1 MTTGS
6 RRVPTPH
13 ALRCSVIQRLSRA
26 GLPLIAHR
34 SSLALPDR
42 GASYMPRAWRTA
54 CAAAISTVLAL
65 SGLLISPVAHAVY
78 AIAQYGEPKYPPDF
92 KHFDYVNPDAPKGGT
107 LVLANP
113 SRLTSFDKF
122 NPFTLRGN
130 PAPGVDLMFESLTI
144 GSSDEV
150 ASAYGLLADDIAIAP
165 DGLSTTFH
173 INPRAR
179 FSNGDPVTAADV
191 KFSLDTLKSP
201 QAAPQYA
208 SYFGEITRAV
218 VVDPQTIR
226 FEFRQRNRELP
237 LLAGSMPVFSRKWGV
252 KPDGSRIPF
261 DQMAFEKPIASGP
274 YLIDQYDNGRTITY
288 RRDPKYWGAALPV
301 RIGMNNFERIV
312 YKLYSDS
319 TARLEAF
326 KAGEYDALVEY
337 VARNWVRRDV
347 GKKFDSGELIKR
359 EFPQHNGTGMQGFM
373 LNLRRPLFQDVRVRK
388 ALDLALDFQWL
399 NRQLFFNQYTRI
411 DSYFANT
418 DLQAKGL
425 PSPGELALLE
435 PWRAKLDPAVFGV
448 PPKQPDTDPPG
459 SLRANLLQA
468 RALLQQAGW
477 TYRDNALRNARG
489 EPFQFEILDDSGS
502 SAQMEP
508 IVATFI
514 RNLQKLGI
522 TATFRVSD
530 FAVYQKRLDAF
541 DFDTTT
547 IRMPD
552 VQVPGSEQI
561 DRFGSKAADTQGS
574 DNVIGLKSPAVDA
587 ILRALVQAQTR
598 EQLLDATH
606 ALDRVLIHGYYVV
619 PHWYSATHRVAF
631 KRGLAWPTTL
641 PLYYGAEGWITSMW
655 WYQSAQTDAQK
666 PVQTAPST
674 QP

>member
-6 RRVPTPH
+6 RRVPSPR
-13 ALRCSVIQRLSRA
+13 ALQRVVRRLSGVGRAVVSGSSRTAGVAALCGVLVTA
-26 GLPLIAHR
+26 GLF
-34 SSLALPDR
+34 
-42 GASYMPRAWRTA
+42 
-54 CAAAISTVLAL
+54 AAPS
-65 SGLLISPVAHAVY
+65 AHAVH
-78 AIAQYGEPKYPPDF
+78 AIAQYGEPKYPADF
-92 KHFDYVNPDAPKGGT
+92 RHFDYVNPDAPKGGT

-130 PAPGVDLMFESLTI
+130 TAPGVDLLFESLTT

-150 ASAYGLLADDIAIAP
+150 ASAYGLLADDIKVAA

-179 FSNGDPVTAADV
+179 FSNGDPVTADDV
-191 KFSLDTLKSP
+191 KYSLDTLKSP
-201 QAAPQYA
+201 QAAPQFM
-208 SYFGEITRAV
+208 SIFGQITRAV
-218 VVDPQTIR
+218 VVDAHTVR
-226 FEFRQRNRELP
+226 FDFQQRNRELP
-237 LLAGSMPVFSRKWGV
+237 LLAGGMPVFSRKWGM

-261 DQMAFEKPIASGP
+261 DQMAFEKPIGSGP
-274 YLIDQYDNGRTITY
+274 YLIESYDNGRTITY
-288 RRDPKYWGAALPV
+288 RYNPEYWGAALPV
-301 RIGMNNFERIV
+301 RVGMYNFDRIV

-319 TARLEAF
+319 VARLEAF

-347 GKKFDSGELIKR
+347 GKKFDSGELIKKV
-359 EFPQHNGTGMQGFM
+359 FPQHNGTGMQGFM
-373 LNLRRPLFQDVRVRK
+373 LNTRRPLFQDVRVRK

-411 DSYFANT
+411 DSFFANT

-435 PWRAKLDPAVFGV
+435 PWRAKLDPAVFGP

-468 RALLQQAGW
+468 RALLQEAGW
-477 TYRDNALRNARG
+477 TYRDGALRNAKG

-502 SAQMEP
+502 AAQMEP

-522 TATFRVSD
+522 TATFRVAD
-530 FAVYQKRLDAF
+530 YAVYQKRLDAF

-561 DRFGSKAADTQGS
+561 ERFGSKAADTHGS

-606 ALDRVLIHGYYVV
+606 ALDRVLMHGYYAV

-631 KRGLAWPTTL
+631 KRGLAWPATL
-641 PLYYGAEGWITSMW
+641 PLYYGAEGWITSTW
-655 WYQSAQTDAQK
+655 WFAQPQQANRAQSQ
-666 PVQTAPST
+666 
-674 QP
+674 

>member
-6 RRVPTPH
+6 RWVQTPR
-13 ALRCSVIQRLSRA
+13 ALWCSVIHRLSRVGLPVVPRSSRSACAVALCGVSLLA
-26 GLPLIAHR
+26 GL
-34 SSLALPDR
+34 LAAPE
-42 GASYMPRAWRTA
+42 AQ
-54 CAAAISTVLAL
+54 
-65 SGLLISPVAHAVY
+65 AVY
-78 AIAQYGEPKYPPDF
+78 AIAQYGEPKYPADF

-130 PAPGVDLMFESLTI
+130 TAPGVDLMFESLTI

-150 ASAYGLLADDIAIAP
+150 ASAYGLLADDIKIAP

-179 FSNGDPVTAADV
+179 FSNGDPVTADDV

-201 QAAPQYA
+201 KAAPQFA
-208 SYFGEITRAV
+208 SFFGEITRAV
-218 VVDPQTIR
+218 VVDPHTIR
-226 FEFRQRNRELP
+226 FEFHQRNRELP
-237 LLAGSMPVFSRKWGV
+237 LLAGGMPVFSRKWGM
-252 KPDGSRIPF
+252 KPDGSRIAF
-261 DQMAFEKPIASGP
+261 DQLAFEKPIASGP
-274 YLIDQYDNGRTITY
+274 YLIDQYENGRTIAY
-288 RRDPKYWGAALPV
+288 RRDPNYWGATLPV
-301 RIGMNNFERIV
+301 RVGMNNFDRIV

-337 VARNWVRRDV
+337 IARNWVRRDV

-359 EFPQHNGTGMQGFM
+359 EFPQHNGIGMQGFV
-373 LNLRRPLFQDVRVRK
+373 LNTRRPLFQDVRVRK

-411 DSYFANT
+411 DSFFANT
-418 DLQAKGL
+418 ELQAKGM
-425 PSPGELALLE
+425 PTPGELALLD
-435 PWRAKLDPAVFGV
+435 PWRAKLDPAVFGL

-477 TYRDNALRNARG
+477 TYRDNALRNAKG
-489 EPFQFEILDDSGS
+489 EPFEFEILDDSGS
-502 SAQMEP
+502 SAQFEP
-508 IVATFI
+508 IVATLV

-522 TATFRVSD
+522 TARFRASD

-541 DFDTTT
+541 DFDATT
-547 IRMPD
+547 IRMGD

-561 DRFGSKAADTQGS
+561 DRFGSKAADTNGS
-574 DNVIGLKSPAVDA
+574 DNVIGIKSPAVDA
-587 ILRALVQAQTR
+587 ILSALVHAQTR
-598 EQLLDATH
+598 AQLIDATH
-606 ALDRVLIHGYYVV
+606 ALDRVLMHGYYVI
-619 PHWYSATHRVAF
+619 PQWYSASHRVAF
-631 KRGLAWPTTL
+631 KRGLAWPKTL

-655 WYQSAQTDAQK
+655 WYAQPQPPQSPQAQ
-666 PVQTAPST
+666 SN
-674 QP
+674 

>member
-6 RRVPTPH
+6 RRVPTPC
-13 ALRCSVIQRLSRA
+13 APQRSAIHRPSRA
-26 GLPLIAHR
+26 GFALVPR
-34 SSLALPDR
+34 S
-42 GASYMPRAWRTA
+42 WRSR
-54 CAAAISTVLAL
+54 CAAMLCGVLAVAGFL
-65 SGLLISPVAHAVY
+65 VAPGAHAVY
-78 AIAQYGEPKYPPDF
+78 AIAQYGDPKYPANF

-130 PAPGVDLMFESLTI
+130 TAPGVDLMFESLTT

-150 ASAYGLLADDIAIAP
+150 ASAYGLLADDISIAP
-165 DGLSTTFH
+165 DGLSVTFH

-179 FSNGDPVTAADV
+179 FSNGDPVTADDV

-201 QAAPQYA
+201 QAAPQFA
-208 SYFGEITRAV
+208 SIFGEITRAV

-237 LLAGSMPVFSRKWGV
+237 LLAGGMPVFSRKWGM

-261 DQMAFEKPIASGP
+261 DQLAFEKPISSGP
-274 YLIDQYDNGRTITY
+274 YLIEQYDNGRTITY
-288 RRDPKYWGAALPV
+288 RRDPNYWGAALPV
-301 RIGMNNFERIV
+301 RVGTNNFDHIV

-347 GKKFDSGELIKR
+347 GKKFDNGELIKQV
-359 EFPQHNGTGMQGFM
+359 FPQHNGTGMQGFM
-373 LNLRRPLFQDVRVRK
+373 LNTRRPLFQDVRVRK

-411 DSYFANT
+411 DSFFANT

-435 PWRAKLDPAVFGV
+435 PWRAKLDPAVFG
-448 PPKQPDTDPPG
+448 PPPRQPDTDPPG

-468 RALLQQAGW
+468 RALLQEAGW
-477 TYRDNALRNARG
+477 TYRDGALRNAKG
-489 EPFQFEILDDSGS
+489 EPFRFEILDDSGS

-522 TATFRVSD
+522 EATFRVSD
-530 FAVYQKRLDAF
+530 FAVYQKRLDSF

-561 DRFGSKAADTQGS
+561 ERFGSKAADTQGS
-574 DNVIGLKSPAVDA
+574 DNMIGLKSPAVDA
-587 ILRALVQAQTR
+587 ILSALVHAQTR
-598 EQLLDATH
+598 EQLIDATH
-606 ALDRVLIHGYYVV
+606 ALDRVLMHGYYVV

-631 KRGLAWPTTL
+631 KHGLAWPKTF
-641 PLYYGAEGWITSMW
+641 PLYYSAEGWITSTW
-655 WYQSAQTDAQK
+655 WFAQPQAQ
-666 PVQTAPST
+666 PQAQA
-674 QP
+674 QPR

>member
-6 RRVPTPH
+6 RRVQTPH
-13 ALRCSVIQRLSRA
+13 ALRRSVIHRLSRV
-26 GLPLIAHR
+26 GLPVV
-34 SSLALPDR
+34 
-42 GASYMPRAWRTA
+42 PRLRNSWRAA
-54 CAAAISTVLAL
+54 CAVAL
-65 SGLLISPVAHAVY
+65 SGALAVAGLLVAPRAQAVH
-78 AIAQYGEPKYPPDF
+78 AIAQYGEPKYPANF

-130 PAPGVDLMFESLTI
+130 TAPGVNAMFESLTT

-150 ASAYGLLADDIAIAP
+150 ASAYGLLADDINVAP
-165 DGLSTTFH
+165 DGLSATFH
-173 INPRAR
+173 INPKAR
-179 FSNGDPVTAADV
+179 FSNGDSVTAEDV

-201 QAAPQYA
+201 QAAPQFA
-208 SYFGEITRAV
+208 SIFGEITRAV
-218 VVDPQTIR
+218 VVDPHTIR
-226 FEFRQRNRELP
+226 FEFHQRNRELP
-237 LLAGSMPVFSRKWGV
+237 LLAGGVPVFSRKWGM
-252 KPDGSRIPF
+252 KPDGSRTPF
-261 DQMAFEKPIASGP
+261 DQLAFEKPIGSGP
-274 YLIDQYDNGRTITY
+274 YLIERYDNGRTITY
-288 RRDPKYWGAALPV
+288 RRDPNYWGAALPV
-301 RIGMNNFERIV
+301 RVGTNNFDRIV

-319 TARLEAF
+319 TVRLEAF
-326 KAGEYDALVEY
+326 KAGEYDAMVEY
-337 VARNWVRRDV
+337 IARNWVRRDV

-373 LNLRRPLFQDVRVRK
+373 LNTRRPLFQDVRVRK

-399 NRQLFFNQYTRI
+399 NRQLFYNQYTRI
-411 DSYFANT
+411 DSFFANT

-435 PWRAKLDPAVFGV
+435 PWRAKLDPSVFGP

-477 TYRDNALRNARG
+477 TYRDGALRNEKG
-489 EPFQFEILDDSGS
+489 EPFRFEILDDSGS

-508 IVATFI
+508 IIATFI
-514 RNLQKLGI
+514 RNLRKLGI

-561 DRFGSKAADTQGS
+561 DRFGSKAADTHGS
-574 DNVIGLKSPAVDA
+574 DNMIGLKSPAVDA
-587 ILRALVQAQTR
+587 ILNALVHAQTR
-598 EQLLDATH
+598 EQLVDATH
-606 ALDRVLIHGYYVV
+606 ALDRVLMHGYYVV

-631 KRGLAWPTTL
+631 KRGLAWPKTL
-641 PLYYGAEGWITSMW
+641 PLYYGAEGWITSTW
-655 WYQSAQTDAQK
+655 WFAQPQ
-666 PVQTAPST
+666 PPSSS

>member
-1 MTTGS
+1 MGRIVPRYIPHSTDRASMTKGS
-6 RRVPTPH
+6 PRAAAARVRLG
-13 ALRCSVIQRLSRA
+13 ALRAVRA
-26 GLPLIAHR
+26 AGRVAAVFAMQAA
-34 SSLALPDR
+34 LA
-42 GASYMPRAWRTA
+42 ATA
-54 CAAAISTVLAL
+54 
-65 SGLLISPVAHAVY
+65 AHAAY
-78 AIAQYGEPKYPPDF
+78 AIAQYGEPKYPADF

-130 PAPGVDLMFESLTI
+130 TAPGVDLMFESLTI

-150 ASAYGLLADDIAIAP
+150 ASAYGLLADDIKIAP

-179 FSNGDPVTAADV
+179 FSNGDPVTADDV

-201 QAAPQYA
+201 QAAPQFA
-208 SYFGEITRAV
+208 SFFGEITRAV
-218 VVDPQTIR
+218 VVDPHTIR
-226 FEFRQRNRELP
+226 FEFHQRNRELP
-237 LLAGSMPVFSRKWGV
+237 LLAGSMPVFSRKWGM
-252 KPDGSRIPF
+252 KPDGSRIAF
-261 DQMAFEKPIASGP
+261 DQLAFEKPIASGP
-274 YLIDQYDNGRTITY
+274 YLIDQYENGRTIAY
-288 RRDPKYWGAALPV
+288 RRDPNYWGATLPV
-301 RIGMNNFERIV
+301 RVGMNNFDRIV

-359 EFPQHNGTGMQGFM
+359 EFPQHNGIGMQGFV
-373 LNLRRPLFQDVRVRK
+373 LNTRRPLFQDVRVRK

-411 DSYFANT
+411 DSFFANT
-418 DLQAKGL
+418 ELQAKGT
-425 PSPGELALLE
+425 PSPGELALLD
-435 PWRAKLDPAVFGV
+435 PWRAKLDPAVFGL

-477 TYRDNALRNARG
+477 TYRDNVLRNAKG
-489 EPFQFEILDDSGS
+489 EPFEFEILDDSGS
-502 SAQMEP
+502 SAQFEP
-508 IVATFI
+508 IVATLV

-522 TATFRVSD
+522 TARFRASD

-541 DFDTTT
+541 DFDATT
-547 IRMPD
+547 IRMGD

-561 DRFGSKAADTQGS
+561 DRFGSKAADTNGS
-574 DNVIGLKSPAVDA
+574 DNVIGIKSPAVDA
-587 ILRALVQAQTR
+587 ILSALVHAQTR
-598 EQLLDATH
+598 AQLIDATH
-606 ALDRVLIHGYYVV
+606 ALDRVLMHGYYVI
-619 PHWYSATHRVAF
+619 PQWYSASHRVAF
-631 KRGLAWPTTL
+631 KRGLAWPKTL

-655 WYQSAQTDAQK
+655 WYAQPQPPQEPQTQSH
-666 PVQTAPST
+666 
-674 QP
+674 

>member
-1 MTTGS
+1 MSGS
-6 RRVPTPH
+6 SRTAGVA
-13 ALRCSVIQRLSRA
+13 ALCGVLVTA
-26 GLPLIAHR
+26 GLF
-34 SSLALPDR
+34 
-42 GASYMPRAWRTA
+42 
-54 CAAAISTVLAL
+54 AAPS
-65 SGLLISPVAHAVY
+65 AHAVH
-78 AIAQYGEPKYPPDF
+78 AIAQYGEPKYPADF
-92 KHFDYVNPDAPKGGT
+92 RHFDYVNPDAPKGGT

-130 PAPGVDLMFESLTI
+130 TAPGVDLLFESLTT

-150 ASAYGLLADDIAIAP
+150 ASAYGLLADDIKVAA

-179 FSNGDPVTAADV
+179 FSNGDPVTADDV
-191 KFSLDTLKSP
+191 KYSLDTLKSP
-201 QAAPQYA
+201 QAAPQFM
-208 SYFGEITRAV
+208 SIFGQITRAV
-218 VVDPQTIR
+218 VVDAHTVR
-226 FEFRQRNRELP
+226 FDFQQRNRELP
-237 LLAGSMPVFSRKWGV
+237 LLAGGMPVFSRKWGM

-261 DQMAFEKPIASGP
+261 DQMAFEKPIGSGP
-274 YLIDQYDNGRTITY
+274 YLIESYDNGRTITY
-288 RRDPKYWGAALPV
+288 RYNPEYWGAALPV
-301 RIGMNNFERIV
+301 RVGMYNFDRIV

-319 TARLEAF
+319 VARLEAF

-347 GKKFDSGELIKR
+347 GKKFDSGELIKKV
-359 EFPQHNGTGMQGFM
+359 FPQHNGTGMQGFM
-373 LNLRRPLFQDVRVRK
+373 LNTRRPLFQDVRVRK

-411 DSYFANT
+411 DSFFANT

-435 PWRAKLDPAVFGV
+435 PWRAKLDPAVFGP

-468 RALLQQAGW
+468 RALLQEAGW
-477 TYRDNALRNARG
+477 TYRDGALRNAKG

-502 SAQMEP
+502 AAQMEP

-522 TATFRVSD
+522 TATFRVAD
-530 FAVYQKRLDAF
+530 YAVYQKRLDAF

-561 DRFGSKAADTQGS
+561 ERFGSKAADTHGS

-606 ALDRVLIHGYYVV
+606 ALDRVLMHGYYAV

-631 KRGLAWPTTL
+631 KRGLAWPATL
-641 PLYYGAEGWITSMW
+641 PLYYGAEGWITSTW
-655 WYQSAQTDAQK
+655 WFAQPQQANRAQSQ
-666 PVQTAPST
+666 
-674 QP
+674 

>member
-6 RRVPTPH
+6 RRLPSPR
-13 ALRCSVIQRLSRA
+13 ALRCSVTSRPSRVGPAVVSRSWRSAGVAILCGALAAA
-26 GLPLIAHR
+26 GLF
-34 SSLALPDR
+34 
-42 GASYMPRAWRTA
+42 
-54 CAAAISTVLAL
+54 AA
-65 SGLLISPVAHAVY
+65 PQAHAVY
-78 AIAQYGEPKYPPDF
+78 AIAQYGEPKYSADF

-130 PAPGVDLMFESLTI
+130 TAPGVDLLFESLTT

-150 ASAYGLLADDIAIAP
+150 ASAYGLLADDIKIAP
-165 DGLSTTFH
+165 DGLSATFH

-179 FSNGDPVTAADV
+179 FSNADPVTADDV
-191 KFSLDTLKSP
+191 KYSLDTLKSP
-201 QAAPQYA
+201 QAAPQFA
-208 SYFGEITRAV
+208 SIFGEIIRAV
-218 VVDPQTIR
+218 VVDQHTVR
-226 FEFRQRNRELP
+226 FEFHQRNRELP
-237 LLAGSMPVFSRKWGV
+237 LLAGGMPVFSRKWGM
-252 KPDGSRIPF
+252 KPDGSHIPF
-261 DQMAFEKPIASGP
+261 DQLAFEKPIGSGP
-274 YLIDQYDNGRTITY
+274 YLIERYDNGRTITY
-288 RRDPKYWGAALPV
+288 RRNPDYWGAALPV
-301 RIGMNNFERIV
+301 RVGMYNFERIV

-319 TARLEAF
+319 VARLEAF

-347 GKKFDSGELIKR
+347 GKKFDSGELVKKV
-359 EFPQHNGTGMQGFM
+359 FPQHNGTGMQGFM
-373 LNLRRPLFQDVRVRK
+373 LNTRRPLFQDVRVRK

-411 DSYFANT
+411 DSFFANT
-418 DLQAKGL
+418 DMQAKGL

-435 PWRAKLDPAVFGV
+435 PWRAKLDPAVFGP

-477 TYRDNALRNARG
+477 TYRDGALRNEKG

-502 SAQMEP
+502 AAQMEP

-514 RNLQKLGI
+514 RNLRKLGI
-522 TATFRVSD
+522 IATFRVSD
-530 FAVYQKRLDAF
+530 FAVYQKRLDAY

-561 DRFGSKAADTQGS
+561 ERFGSKAADTNGS
-574 DNVIGLKSPAVDA
+574 DNMIGLKSPAVDA

-606 ALDRVLIHGYYVV
+606 ALDRVLMHGYYVV

-631 KRGLAWPTTL
+631 KRGLAWPATL
-641 PLYYGAEGWITSMW
+641 PLYYGAEGWITSTW
-655 WYQSAQTDAQK
+655 WF
-666 PVQTAPST
+666 T
-674 QP
+674 QPQARTEAPPQ

>member
-1 MTTGS
+1 
-6 RRVPTPH
+6 
-13 ALRCSVIQRLSRA
+13 VIDEPSHGPARA
-26 GLPLIAHR
+26 GLAVVC
-34 SSLALPDR
+34 
-42 GASYMPRAWRTA
+42 RAWRPVRAVATA
-54 CAAAISTVLAL
+54 CLFAMA
-65 SGLLISPVAHAVY
+65 GLLAASQAHAAH
-78 AIAQYGEPKYPPDF
+78 AIAQYGEPKYPAGF

-130 PAPGVDLMFESLTI
+130 TAPGVDLLFESLTV

-150 ASAYGLLADDIAIAP
+150 ASAYGLLADDINVAS
-165 DGLSTTFH
+165 DGMSVTFH

-179 FSNGDPVTAADV
+179 FSNGDPVTADDV

-201 QAAPQYA
+201 QAAPQFA
-208 SYFGEITRAV
+208 SIFGEIERAV
-218 VVDPQTIR
+218 VVDPHTVR

-237 LLAGSMPVFSRKWGV
+237 LLAGGMPVFSRKWGL

-261 DQMAFEKPIASGP
+261 DQLAFEKPISSGP
-274 YLIDQYDNGRTITY
+274 YLIEQYDNGRTITY
-288 RRDPKYWGAALPV
+288 RRDPNYWGVDLPV
-301 RIGMNNFERIV
+301 RVGMNNFDRIV
-312 YKLYSDS
+312 YKLYSDA

-359 EFPQHNGTGMQGFM
+359 EFSQHNGTGMQGFI
-373 LNLRRPLFQDVRVRK
+373 LNTRRPLFQDVRVRK

-399 NRQLFFNQYTRI
+399 NRQLFFNQYRRI
-411 DSYFANT
+411 DSFFANT

-435 PWRAKLDPAVFGV
+435 PWRAQLDPAVFGP
-448 PPKQPDTDPPG
+448 PPKQPDTDAPG

-468 RALLQQAGW
+468 RELLQEAGW
-477 TYRDNALRNARG
+477 TYSDGALRNAKG

-502 SAQMEP
+502 AASMEP

-530 FAVYQKRLDAF
+530 YAVYQKRLDAF
-541 DFDTTT
+541 DFDVTTL
-547 IRMPD
+547 RMPD

-561 DRFGSKAADTQGS
+561 ERFGSKAADTKGS
-574 DNVIGLKSPAVDA
+574 DNAIGLKSPVVDA
-587 ILRALVQAQTR
+587 VLNALVHAQTR
-598 EQLLDATH
+598 EQLVDATH
-606 ALDRVLIHGYYVV
+606 ALDRLLMHGYYVV
-619 PHWYSATHRVAF
+619 PHWYSGTHRVAF
-631 KRGLAWPTTL
+631 KRGLAWPKTL

-655 WYQSAQTDAQK
+655 WHEQPQPHAQ
-666 PVQTAPST
+666 P
-674 QP
+674 QPQPHS

>member
-1 MTTGS
+1 MTSGS
-6 RRVPTPH
+6 RRDQTPR
-13 ALRCSVIQRLSRA
+13 ALECSVIHRPSRVGQA
-26 GLPLIAHR
+26 VVPRIVRPWR
-34 SSLALPDR
+34 S
-42 GASYMPRAWRTA
+42 A
-54 CAAAISTVLAL
+54 CASLLGGLVAVAALLAA
-65 SGLLISPVAHAVY
+65 PQAQAVY
-78 AIAQYGEPKYPPDF
+78 AIAQYGEPKYPADF

-130 PAPGVDLMFESLTI
+130 TAPGVDLMFESLTT

-165 DGLSTTFH
+165 DGLSVTFH
-173 INPRAR
+173 INPKAR
-179 FSNGDPVTAADV
+179 FSNGDPVTAEDV

-201 QAAPQYA
+201 QAAPQFA
-208 SYFGEITRAV
+208 SIFGEITRAV
-218 VVDPQTIR
+218 VVDPSTIR
-226 FEFRQRNRELP
+226 FEFHQRNRELP
-237 LLAGSMPVFSRKWGV
+237 LLAGGMPVFSRKWGL
-252 KPDGSRIPF
+252 KPDGTRIPF
-261 DQMAFEKPIASGP
+261 DQLAFEKPIASGP
-274 YLIDQYDNGRTITY
+274 YLIDSYDNGRTITY
-288 RRDPKYWGAALPV
+288 RRDPNYWGAALPV
-301 RIGMNNFERIV
+301 RVGTNNFDHIV
-312 YKLYSDS
+312 YKLYSDA

-347 GKKFDSGELIKR
+347 GKKFDNGELIKR
-359 EFPQHNGTGMQGFM
+359 EFPQHNGTGMQGFV
-373 LNLRRPLFQDVRVRK
+373 LNTRRPLFQDVRVRK

-411 DSYFANT
+411 DSFFANT

-435 PWRAKLDPAVFGV
+435 PWRAQLDPAVFGP

-468 RALLQQAGW
+468 RALLQEAGW
-477 TYRDNALRNARG
+477 TYRDGALRNAKG

-502 SAQMEP
+502 AAAMEP

-541 DFDTTT
+541 EFDVTT

-561 DRFGSKAADTQGS
+561 ERFGSKAADTQGS
-574 DNVIGLKSPAVDA
+574 DNAIGVKSPVVDA
-587 ILRALVQAQTR
+587 VLNALVHAQTR
-598 EQLLDATH
+598 EQLVDATH
-606 ALDRVLIHGYYVV
+606 ALDRLLMHGYYVV
-619 PHWYSATHRVAF
+619 PQWYSGTHRVAF
-631 KRGLAWPTTL
+631 RRGLAWPKTL
-641 PLYYGAEGWITSMW
+641 PLYYGAEGWITSTW
-655 WYQSAQTDAQK
+655 WQEPTHKQ
-666 PVQTAPST
+666 PPSSSH
-674 QP
+674 